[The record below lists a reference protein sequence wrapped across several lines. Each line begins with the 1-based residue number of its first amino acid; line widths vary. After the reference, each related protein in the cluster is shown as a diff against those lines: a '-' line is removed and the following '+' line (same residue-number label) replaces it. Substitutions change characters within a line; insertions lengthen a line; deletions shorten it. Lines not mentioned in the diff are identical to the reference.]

1 MVLHERR
8 TGFDRRGPISGGAV
22 AVRFEGLLRGLR
34 DSASSLRVI
43 LITVNILNVADFLLT
58 LNALAMG
65 ASEANPVMRSLFNV
79 DPVYAGIF
87 KFLAILGVTLLVWRC
102 RRYRSALQA
111 SLIVLAVFTLVF
123 VYHIVG
129 LTLLS

>member
-1 MVLHERR
+1 
-8 TGFDRRGPISGGAV
+8 
-22 AVRFEGLLRGLR
+22 
-34 DSASSLRVI
+34 
-43 LITVNILNVADFLLT
+43 
-58 LNALAMG
+58 
-65 ASEANPVMRSLFNV
+65 
-79 DPVYAGIF
+79 
-87 KFLAILGVTLLVWRC
+87 LLVWRC

>member
-111 SLIVLAVFTLVF
+111 SLIVLALVF